1 MSYKSDSKFSNSTFN
16 SRKYNKHKSKQNDT
30 ITSGFSNFTPL
41 SELPIDTKIE
51 PSDNTVS
58 RV

>member
-1 MSYKSDSKFSNSTFN
+1 MSDKNKKFSNSTFN
-16 SRKYNKHKSKQNDT
+16 KEEYDKLKTKDKATLISE
-30 ITSGFSNFTPL
+30 FSNSTPL
-41 SELPIDTKIE
+41 CDLPIDTEIE